1 MDEYASVKTVNCLYK
16 DEEGRLWIGTN
27 DGGVS
32 IMIDETIINV
42 VSEKEGL
49 SADSVKCITQ
59 GSDGDYYIGTTG
71 AMSIVSLA
79 DGLTVKSYIDDI
91 NML

>member
-42 VSEKEGL
+42 V
-49 SADSVKCITQ
+49 
-59 GSDGDYYIGTTG
+59 
-71 AMSIVSLA
+71 
-79 DGLTVKSYIDDI
+79 
-91 NML
+91 

>member
-49 SADSVKCITQ
+49 WVGQRKHF
-59 GSDGDYYIGTTG
+59 G
-71 AMSIVSLA
+71 
-79 DGLTVKSYIDDI
+79 
-91 NML
+91 